1 MPLCGVKPFFLF
13 FSSHQNTN
21 EDRFSKYG
29 GALGAHGIE
38 KGPGASFSCFNL
50 DSFWL
55 VYHL

>member
-1 MPLCGVKPFFLF
+1 MWCQTFF

-38 KGPGASFSCFNL
+38 EGPRASFSCFNL
-50 DSFWL
+50 DRASD
-55 VYHL
+55 